1 MKRLFQADSDPFAEV
16 KKAVNIV
23 DLFTR
28 RGVKLQRSGERYRC
42 NCIFHT
48 EKTPSLVLYPNN
60 TYHCFGCEVSGT
72 VIDAEMRFSGT
83 DAVTAARNL
92 DAEFSV
98 GAFAGDWEERHEKRR
113 REQEARLEILR
124 AEHSDAVD
132 ALRSAARGL
141 RAKADQAVEPAVAEG
156 LRNNAEMAEAAADN
170 FPFVMDDP
178 QTNCDLLLGTLR
190 LVGDEETAAEIEG
203 RHEPP
208 REPPRKRRTLPPPVD
223 LSKVADVDDT
233 PFLWYPYIPMHE
245 VTILAAPG
253 GTGKGFLAALIAARL
268 SQGLGFDALE
278 YERCPIRQQG
288 IRDGEKVKTLFLSNE
303 DGAARIK
310 PRFLESNGDIKCLS
324 IYDSTIMEADGVTP
338 FLWGID
344 FTTQDGLD
352 WLRDM
357 IDETGARL
365 VVIDPLADF
374 VGGRSL
380 NAGEDVRKI
389 ISGLSAVSRQKDVAI
404 LAITHTKK
412 KGLDAPDMLDTVAG
426 SHELRDV
433 ARSVLMIDYDIED
446 EKTREGKKKTNRRLI
461 LHVKSNHANIG
472 KTVRYYI
479 AANQDGRAGGHFPYS
494 DSGFSTFSDVTE
506 ELFSTASR
514 QKMSPRALLDAQR
527 ISEQAKSDREAGLV
541 AAIRAEVEEM
551 RKSGEQEARFSYNQ
565 FSERHGA
572 EIWDG
577 DTQQNKLLRGI
588 AGQFTPEGVALEWQ
602 NVRGTDGKR
611 GFKISVSAIPKS
623 GE

>member
-1 MKRLFQADSDPFAEV
+1 MKRLFQTDSDPFAEV
-16 KKAVNIV
+16 KAAVDIV

-28 RGVKLQRSGERYRC
+28 RGVKLQRSGARSKC
-42 NCIFHT
+42 CCIFHA
-48 EKTPSLVLYPNN
+48 EDTPSMTLYPNG
-60 TYHCFGCEVSGT
+60 TFYCFGCQKSGT
-72 VIDAEMRFSGT
+72 VIDAEMQFTGT
-83 DAVTAARNL
+83 DAVTAARSL
-92 DAEFSV
+92 DREYSV
-98 GAFAGDWEERHEKRR
+98 GAFSDGWEKRHEKRLSD
-113 REQEARLEILR
+113 QAARIQALR
-124 AEHSDAVD
+124 SEHAEAVD
-132 ALRSAARGL
+132 VLQSAARGL
-141 RAKADQAVEPAVAEG
+141 RAKADQAAEREVADG
-156 LRNNAEMAEAAADN
+156 IISNAEMAEAAAG
-170 FPFVMDDP
+170 FVFDERDP
-178 QTNCDLLLGTLR
+178 EAAVSLMLGTLR
-190 LVGDEETAAEIEG
+190 LVGEEEAAAEIEE

-223 LSKVADVDDT
+223 LSKIADVDDT

-288 IRDGEKVKTLFLSNE
+288 IKDGEKVKTLFLSNE
-303 DGAARIK
+303 DGASRIK
-310 PRFLESNGDIKCLS
+310 PRFLESNGDIRFLS
-324 IYDSTIMEADGVTP
+324 VYDSTIMEEDGVTP

-344 FTTQDGLD
+344 FTEQDGLD
-352 WLRDM
+352 QLQDM
-357 IDETGARL
+357 IDATGARL

-389 ISGLSAVSRQKDVAI
+389 ISGLSAVSRKKDVAI

-551 RKSGEQEARFSYNQ
+551 RKSGEQEVRFSYNQ